1 MAELLKWYQRAGSCA
16 DVVCSTRVRLA
27 RNLKHYPFPAYASVE
42 QKEEIGQKVKDAMLS
57 GNSILS
63 REFRF
68 VPLEN
73 LSEEAAVSFVERHL
87 VSPEYISDRKGKGVL
102 LSQDESVSIM
112 INEED
117 HLRIQVLREGLSLK
131 EAAETA
137 DRIDTLL
144 SETLQFAFDQEFGYL
159 TQCPTNLG
167 TGMRA
172 SLMLHLPALTEQGA
186 MGRIA
191 GNLTKL
197 GLTLR
202 GTYGEGTQILG
213 ALYQLSNQI
222 TLGLSENEAISN
234 LSSIASQLM
243 EEERR
248 AREELCRT
256 LPVQDKIDRAAGV
269 LQSAR
274 LLSSQEFMEL
284 ISYLRMGLAAGLL
297 QGAAPQDL
305 NALTMEVQPA
315 TLMAKAGESLDQRQR
330 DSLRAKLAREA
341 CAHITVAKE

>member
-42 QKEEIGQKVKDAMLS
+42 QKEEIEQKVKDAMLS

-87 VSPEYISDRKGKGVL
+87 VSPEYISDRKGK
-102 LSQDESVSIM
+102 
-112 INEED
+112 
-117 HLRIQVLREGLSLK
+117 
-131 EAAETA
+131 
-137 DRIDTLL
+137 
-144 SETLQFAFDQEFGYL
+144 
-159 TQCPTNLG
+159 
-167 TGMRA
+167 
-172 SLMLHLPALTEQGA
+172 
-186 MGRIA
+186 
-191 GNLTKL
+191 
-197 GLTLR
+197 
-202 GTYGEGTQILG
+202 
-213 ALYQLSNQI
+213 
-222 TLGLSENEAISN
+222 
-234 LSSIASQLM
+234 
-243 EEERR
+243 
-248 AREELCRT
+248 
-256 LPVQDKIDRAAGV
+256 GV

-315 TLMAKAGESLDQRQR
+315 TLMAKAGETLDQRQR